1 MTRQNGPPVQRLR
14 RILADRRACVW
25 APALAAVLVLAA
37 LATVPTWND
46 PGDSLDEGLLL
57 LEPELL
63 HEGVLPYEDYES
75 FYGPANTHVL
85 AGVYLIT
92 GPEVDA
98 ERAVGLVYRLAL
110 VAAVFALAASTGPLT
125 ALAAGVIAGA
135 FSVGP
140 AALAWFA
147 GVALG
152 LWALFGL
159 QRSSRG
165 AGTPIPWWAGVA
177 AGLAVSYRPQFG
189 LAVAL
194 AAVPLLA
201 GRPLSASRG
210 FAGWVVVGL
219 VPLLVHIVL
228 AGPVQVFES
237 LILDALFRSGPQS
250 SLPLPP
256 RSSPEAKLLVLVI
269 GANVAMLAAAVLA
282 WVREPGSRE
291 ARRLASLAL
300 FSLGL
305 LPQALGRIESLH
317 ILNVACVSV
326 ALVPT
331 VLASPLLLRR
341 LEEGP
346 RRVAA
351 VGATGLAVL
360 VLAQTWL
367 NGVEVNYRRALGGAI
382 DPVTASYDRRE
393 NWVTRGSRE
402 FPFFNVEQ
410 AAQINNLIA
419 AVEQNSEPGDRVIF
433 APQDLQR
440 TFYNQTA
447 LYHLFPELEPGTY
460 HLTMAPGT
468 ANREGSR
475 LPGDIAEAD
484 VVVLGT
490 GIDWRLVA
498 PNSELESG
506 DATEE
511 LTSRFCLRQTSYPYQ
526 VFTPCERDPSPE

>member
-1 MTRQNGPPVQRLR
+1 MRL
-14 RILADRRACVW
+14 W

-46 PGDSLDEGLLL
+46 PGDPLDEGLLL

-85 AGVYLIT
+85 ASVYLIT
-92 GPEVDA
+92 GPDVDA
-98 ERAVGLVYRLAL
+98 ERAVGLVYRLAV

-140 AALAWFA
+140 AALAWLA

-201 GRPLSASRG
+201 GRPLSVSRR

-219 VPLLVHIVL
+219 VPLLVHVVL
-228 AGPVQVFES
+228 SGPVQVFES
-237 LILDALFRSGPQS
+237 LIVDALFRSGPQS
-250 SLPLPP
+250 SLPLPAL
-256 RSSPEAKLLVLVI
+256 SSPDGKLFVMLV
-269 GANVAMLAAAVLA
+269 GANVVMLAAAALA
-282 WVREPGSRE
+282 WVREPGGQE
-291 ARRLASLAL
+291 ARRLVSLAL

-305 LPQALGRIESLH
+305 LPQALGRAETLH

-341 LEEGP
+341 LGEGP

-360 VLAQTWL
+360 VLAQPWL
-367 NGVEVNYRRALGGAI
+367 NGVEANYRRALGGAT

-393 NWVTRGSRE
+393 NWVVRGSRE
-402 FPFFNVEQ
+402 FPFFSSEQ
-410 AAQINNLIA
+410 AAQVRNLIA
-419 AVEQNSEPGDRVIF
+419 AVERNSEPGDRVVF
-433 APQDLQR
+433 APEDLYR

-475 LPGDIAEAD
+475 LPENIANAD

-490 GIDWRLVA
+490 GIYWRLVA
-498 PNSELESG
+498 PESVLGSG
-506 DATEE
+506 DATAE
-511 LTSRFCLRQTSYPYQ
+511 LKSRFCLRETSYPYQ
-526 VFTPCERDPSPE
+526 VFTPCERDPAAD